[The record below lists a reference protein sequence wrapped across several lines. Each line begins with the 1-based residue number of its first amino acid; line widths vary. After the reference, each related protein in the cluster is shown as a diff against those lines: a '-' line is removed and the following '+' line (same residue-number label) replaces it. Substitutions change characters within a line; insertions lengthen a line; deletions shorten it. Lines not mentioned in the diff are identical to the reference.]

1 MKHGLEDEHKPGG
14 ISDFDL
20 GYIIGIIVGE
30 GSFTGDWRNPCLQ
43 IKLHQRDLAV
53 LEFLQNALG
62 GKIYGP
68 YHHGDR
74 HYSMWILRG
83 EELDQAVELFVR
95 HLPPSHRR
103 SQLLAWLAKY
113 PHWRERY
120 AEYLKPTGDPE
131 SLS

>member
-1 MKHGLEDEHKPGG
+1 MKHQPDDQHETSGT
-14 ISDFDL
+14 SDFDL
-20 GYIIGIIVGE
+20 GYIMGIIVGE

-43 IKLHQRDLAV
+43 IKLHQRDLPV

-103 SQLLAWLAKY
+103 SQLLTWLAKY
-113 PHWRERY
+113 AHWRERY
-120 AEYLKPTGDPE
+120 AEYLKLTGDPE